1 MKKILLSVLLCLVV
15 AFTFSQSAIRGF
27 PRQRNI
33 IFEGNSLSNFNS
45 NSSVLNNHYVP
56 RGIYDNQTGTYHPL
70 AFTSFAISG
79 RNQTQI
85 NASITSNIAPLCK
98 KNDVIFL
105 WEGTNDLNTNALSAA
120 AAYANVVTYIQ
131 TVQGYGAVVIVG
143 TVLARDFTG
152 DAADLMTRIDS
163 YNALVRSGAATY
175 GYTVCDLAA
184 DPLFDT
190 RADASNA
197 TYYNGD
203 KLHQTTAGQDR
214 VITLASTTMGTVLA
228 SLAKEEMQIQNI
240 YNDDWNKIFIL
251 ISIGAVGYHLSKKKE
266 DPEYRIAA

>member
-1 MKKILLSVLLCLVV
+1 MKKIFLTLLAVLIAVLS
-15 AFTFSQSAIRGF
+15 FSQSAIRGI
-27 PRQRNI
+27 PRHRNL

-45 NSSVLNNHYVP
+45 NSSVLNNFYVP
-56 RGIYDNQTGTYHPL
+56 NGIYNNQTPTYHPL

-85 NASITSNIAPLCK
+85 NASITTNIAPLCK

-120 AAYANVVTYIQ
+120 AAYANVVTYVQ
-131 TVQGYGAVVIVG
+131 TVQGYGAVVIIG
-143 TVLARDFTG
+143 TVMARDFTG

-163 YNALVRSGAATY
+163 YNSLVRSGASTY
-175 GYTVCDLAA
+175 SYTVCDIAA

-197 TYYNGD
+197 TYYNAD

-214 VITLASTTMGTVLA
+214 VITLASATVSTVLA
-228 SLAKEEMQIQNI
+228 SLAKEETPIP
-240 YNDDWNKIFIL
+240 YSDDWRKAFMI
-251 ISIGAVGYHLSKKKE
+251 ISIIGTGYYVGKKLIKE
-266 DPEYRIAA
+266 PEYRIAA